1 MGFWSALTTTA
12 GVVVGAQVGFAALP
26 ITAKAAEAGIELYE
40 KIKKEKEEKKRDGK
54 EN

>member
-26 ITAKAAEAGIELYE
+26 ITAKAAEAGMEIYE
-40 KIKKEKEEKKRDGK
+40 KMKKEREKKNGK